1 MPLLVYLSVFL
12 KTRALGGQTIQ
23 CLSTWTSPSFGL
35 HECVSEPSAVR
46 EPKRMNRFLK
56 SQQLQAMAWS
66 RFGIGTASD
75 WLSLPLDSEI
85 TFSQDS
91 AAVATSSFESY
102 QFGNAVFLDSASLY
116 NSNRL
121 DGVKGYLEELN
132 PSLLIVET
140 SSEQRIDVPNTHS
153 VAADAVLTRT
163 KPSKW
168 KQFRRCIWN
177 KEECLENWSSL
188 LDFYETRTG
197 ASDFLRWRFDQ
208 YRKRLLREFP
218 KNNCNWFAALEDKS
232 IVGGVGVFWGDV
244 YGSVQELYVDSEH
257 RRTGIG
263 TELIEYVIHNRPSH
277 CQLVA
282 VADRE
287 DGAER
292 FYRKLGFQL
301 QGIQQWIK
309 PRGNGS

>member
-1 MPLLVYLSVFL
+1 MNMN
-12 KTRALGGQTIQ
+12 
-23 CLSTWTSPSFGL
+23 SF
-35 HECVSEPSAVR
+35 VKSR
-46 EPKRMNRFLK
+46 E
-56 SQQLQAMAWS
+56 LQANASS

-85 TFSQDS
+85 TFFQDW
-91 AAVATSSFESY
+91 AAVTTSSFESY
-102 QFGNAVFLDSASLY
+102 QFGNAVFLDEVNLHKSTRS
-116 NSNRL
+116 RL
-121 DGVKGYLEELN
+121 DVVKGYLDEIN
-132 PSLLIVET
+132 PTLLIVET
-140 SSEQRIDVPNTHS
+140 SSEELVDVPNTHS
-153 VAADAVLTRT
+153 VAVDVVLTRT
-163 KPSKW
+163 KPSEK
-168 KQFRRCIWN
+168 KQFLRRIWS
-177 KEECLENWSSL
+177 KAECLENWDAL
-188 LDFYETRTG
+188 LDFYETRAG

-232 IVGGVGVFWGDV
+232 IVGAVGVFWGEA
-244 YGSVQELYVDSEH
+244 YGSVQELYVNSEH

-292 FYRKLGFQL
+292 FYRKLGFQF